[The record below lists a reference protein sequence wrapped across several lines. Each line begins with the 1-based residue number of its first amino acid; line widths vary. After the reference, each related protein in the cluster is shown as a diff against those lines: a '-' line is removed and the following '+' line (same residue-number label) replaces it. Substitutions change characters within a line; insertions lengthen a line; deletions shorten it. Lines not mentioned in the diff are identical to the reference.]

1 VARTNHV
8 GRERLE
14 HLRQD
19 LLHLCGLRR
28 ELVNV
33 AQQSRHAPVAHRRR
47 PPQGQS
53 ILGQHL
59 DSLRARVER
68 DTSETVAAVGIYL
81 THARTL
87 AGSAPGR
94 SERASAHPLE
104 TKLLANLVGEGG

>member
-1 VARTNHV
+1 MARTNHV

-104 TKLLANLVGEGG
+104 TKLLANLVGERG